1 MQEGV
6 AQGDEVEGE
15 GEGEGQ
21 AEEEKPEDAEG
32 LQGILG

>member
-6 AQGDEVEGE
+6 AQGDEVE